1 LVTLLFST
9 DLARRKAMHKLP
21 LLSTLSGLILLAL
34 VFSTGCQAQPIPKP
48 VFTPV
53 PIPTATLAPAYPPVP
68 YELISETSLF
78 GYLEGLTSIQPYSGW
93 RNTGS
98 SGEAEA
104 LDYVAGKLGEFSN
117 LKSAGLELERQS
129 YKIFITSELW
139 EARLRLTVQGQE
151 IEVPAN
157 GLRGARYDP
166 QLALS
171 LDSDGKSNDSERNPV
186 NAAGLPLLVRD
197 AETFNALTVA
207 EAKDRILFLDYA
219 IIDTVVNPDYPANGE
234 KLMKLI
240 NLGLDG
246 VVLVTRYSN
255 TDGESRGTFVGDGG
269 VFQYFDH
276 VARIPILHARLEDLE
291 PAGIQTWEDLA
302 RIETARLTWDA
313 DIFIPGQG
321 GNLIAHLPGRDSSR
335 AVILTA
341 HVDSPNSPGVFDD
354 GSGSAIL
361 LEVARVLNVSQ
372 TQPAVDLYLV
382 WFGGHELMT
391 YGSAHFVATH
401 QELLDRTLGMLGV
414 DGVGHGLDGKL
425 SEITLSFTPYGKF
438 GEERAPW
445 QDFIVQTMAP
455 YELSPKK
462 HIVYGLVADNSNFDA
477 FNVPNFNLYNLDSM
491 DWQTRGGAY
500 IHYASHW
507 HDPYETVEVAR
518 EVSGLFTDVTK
529 IALTAALETGR
540 SPTDFRVTPHPERR
554 ALFIA
559 SHTESD
565 TIAPGMLQGLGM
577 ALAWEGFDVDL
588 LPYGQPL
595 TPADLENV
603 GIIVLLPT
611 LDYPGPNF
619 ETWSQAEFDLLTG
632 YLAQGGFLVVTNSA
646 YNLASTRQVEDLNE
660 DATDF
665 NALLEPLGIKFSY
678 GNLGGGIVRL
688 TANHP
693 LAADAKYL
701 TSVYEGLQVPL
712 TQQGGL
718 VLAPGVI
725 GLADYGSQGG
735 QVLVIADLSLLRDN
749 ADGAKNLNFVKNIAR
764 YARSR

>member
-1 LVTLLFST
+1 MV
-9 DLARRKAMHKLP
+9 KPPLP
-21 LLSTLSGLILLAL
+21 SSSILPSLILVAL
-34 VFSTGCQAQPIPKP
+34 IFFMVGCQAQTR
-48 VFTPV
+48 TPV
-53 PIPTATLAPAYPPVP
+53 PVIATSTSIYPPVP
-68 YELISETSLF
+68 YELISEESLF

-93 RNTGS
+93 RNSGS

-104 LDYVAGKLGEFSN
+104 LDYFARQLDEFSN
-117 LKSAGLELERQS
+117 LKSNGLKLERQS

-171 LDSDGKSNDSERNPV
+171 LDSDGKGNDSERNPV
-186 NAAGLPLLVRD
+186 SAAGLPLLVRD
-197 AETFNALTVA
+197 TETFNALTFTEV
-207 EAKDRILFLDYA
+207 KDRILFLDYA
-219 IIDTVVNPDYPANGE
+219 LIDTVLNPDYPANGK

-246 VVLVTRYSN
+246 IVLVTHYSN
-255 TDGESRGTFVGDGG
+255 TGGESRGTFVGDGG

-276 VARIPILHARLEDLE
+276 IARIPILHARLEDLA
-291 PAGIQTWEDLA
+291 PAGIQTWGDLA

-372 TQPAVDLYLV
+372 AQPAVDLYLV
-382 WFGGHELMT
+382 WFGGHELQT
-391 YGSAHFVATH
+391 YGSAHFVSTH
-401 QELLDRTLGMLGV
+401 QELLDQTIAMLGI
-414 DGVGHGLDGKL
+414 DGAGYALNGKTYEIGLSYTSYNPDDR
-425 SEITLSFTPYGKF
+425 EH
-438 GEERAPW
+438 APW
-445 QDFIVQTMAP
+445 PDFIRETMADSGFS
-455 YELSPKK
+455 LRKQGHSGS
-462 HIVYGLVADNSNFDA
+462 IADNSNFDA
-477 FNVPNFNLYNLDSM
+477 FNVPSINLDYLSYNEF
-491 DWQTRGGAY
+491 QTRGSAY

-507 HDPYETVEVAR
+507 HDPYETIDLARTSSATLLQMNQVALA
-518 EVSGLFTDVTK
+518 V
-529 IALTAALETGR
+529 ALETGR
-540 SPTDFRVTPHPERR
+540 TPIDFRITPRPERR
-554 ALFIA
+554 ALFVA
-559 SHTESD
+559 THTESA
-565 TIAPGMLQGLGM
+565 TVAPGMLRELGM
-577 ALAWEGFDVDL
+577 ALALEGFDVDL

-595 TPADLENV
+595 TPEDLENV
-603 GIIVLLPT
+603 GLIVLLPT

-619 ETWSQAEFDLLTG
+619 EAWSQAEFDLLTD
-632 YLAQGGFLVVTNSA
+632 YVAQGGFLIVTNCA
-646 YNLASTRQVEDLNE
+646 YNLASTRQLEDINE

-665 NALLEPLGIKFSY
+665 NGLLEPIGIQFFY

-688 TANHP
+688 TADHP

-701 TSVYEGLQVPL
+701 TSVYEGLQVPM

-718 VLAPGVI
+718 ALAPGVI

-735 QVLVIADLSLLRDN
+735 QVLAIADLGLLRNN
-749 ADGAKNLNFVKNIAR
+749 ADGAKNMNFVKNIAQ